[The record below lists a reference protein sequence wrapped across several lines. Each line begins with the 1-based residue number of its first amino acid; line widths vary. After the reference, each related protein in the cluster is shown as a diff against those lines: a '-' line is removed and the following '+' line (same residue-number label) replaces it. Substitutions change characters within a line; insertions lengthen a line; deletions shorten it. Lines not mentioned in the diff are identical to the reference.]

1 MTSMCYEF
9 DPNMIF
15 ACGIISMV
23 VMIKRMGQVSVVDTL
38 EWHLLEFFKLNWLSD
53 QAYLELRATKLTI
66 YLNSFCSL

>member
-1 MTSMCYEF
+1 MTSKCYEF

-38 EWHLLEFFKLNWLSD
+38 EWHLLEFFKLYWLSD

-66 YLNSFCSL
+66 YFNSFCSL